1 MKKPDLK
8 NNPFIAF
15 ALSFLFPG
23 IGMYYLKQ
31 WGKGTLNIGIVILL
45 GAMLFKMEN
54 VPVFIPALIGIASGA
69 WAYLEADAIAK
80 EN

>member
-1 MKKPDLK
+1 MSKWK

-23 IGMYYLKQ
+23 FGMYYLKR

-45 GAMLFKMEN
+45 GLALMRMEN
-54 VPVFIPALIGIASGA
+54 VPIVITALIGIASGA
-69 WAYLEADAIAK
+69 WAYLEADAIGKHDAS
-80 EN
+80 